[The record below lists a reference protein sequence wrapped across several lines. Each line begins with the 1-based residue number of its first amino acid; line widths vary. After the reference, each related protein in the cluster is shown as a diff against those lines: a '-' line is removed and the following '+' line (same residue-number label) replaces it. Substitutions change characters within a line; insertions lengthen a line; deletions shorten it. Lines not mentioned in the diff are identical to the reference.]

1 MITLTRMIYRSRAT
15 SPEVMDLLAL
25 SEILGVSRRNNP
37 RRSLTGMLLARDG
50 WFVQALEGQA
60 AHIDLLMRD
69 LERDTRHRD
78 IEVLSSEPATE
89 RVFGDW
95 SMAQARITPAVR
107 ERLVGVSL
115 EAVSADEA
123 LSLMQACEP
132 LGTKAVAAEA

>member
-15 SPEVMDLLAL
+15 SPEVMDLLTL

-37 RRSLTGMLLARDG
+37 QRSLTGMLLARDG
-50 WFVQALEGQA
+50 WFVQVLEGQA
-60 AHIDLLMRD
+60 AHINLLMGD
-69 LERDTRHRD
+69 LERDARHMD

-89 RVFGDW
+89 RLFGDW

-115 EAVSADEA
+115 ETLSADEA

-132 LGTKAVAAEA
+132 LGTQAEAAEA